1 MILNLHQSNS
11 FHFVLL
17 CLVTYFCRCSNTNC
31 NHLFNYPEKAKKIV
45 KCPQCKEQTNLEVQ
59 IAALKTAEDLYGT
72 AAEYMD
78 RDQLQDAA
86 KTFIEG
92 INLFYSVATP
102 PHRDTHIAQESLRV
116 CLSNIGHI

>member
-1 MILNLHQSNS
+1 M
-11 FHFVLL
+11 
-17 CLVTYFCRCSNTNC
+17 
-31 NHLFNYPEKAKKIV
+31 
-45 KCPQCKEQTNLEVQ
+45 TNLEVQ
-59 IAALKTAEDLYGT
+59 IATLARAEDYYRT

-78 RDQLQDAA
+78 REQLCDAA
-86 KTFIEG
+86 KTFIDG